1 MADTTLRLLAPG
13 VAIGLTDLL
22 LTRQGVDTVDKSIT
36 GTQLRNF
43 IVASGPFITSLGT
56 VTSGTLDGGT
66 P

>member
-1 MADTTLRLLAPG
+1 MADTTLRLLTAG
-13 VAIGLTDLL
+13 AAIGLTDLF
-22 LTRQGVDTVDKSIT
+22 LTRQGADTVDKSIT

-43 IVASGPFITSLGT
+43 VVSSGPFITSLGT